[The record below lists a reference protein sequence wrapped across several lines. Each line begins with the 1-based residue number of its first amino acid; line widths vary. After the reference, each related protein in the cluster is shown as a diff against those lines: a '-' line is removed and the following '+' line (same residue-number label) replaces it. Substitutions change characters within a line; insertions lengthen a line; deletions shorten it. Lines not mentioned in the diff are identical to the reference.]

1 MTVVDHARGGPGVDV
16 VVSAPPGTALA
27 AVLEGLAGACGRGAG
42 SAPPEVSAG
51 GRRVPGEVL
60 LGAPPLVAG
69 AVLVLDAA
77 PACPARPARGAP
89 GALHVVGG
97 PCSGAVVRL
106 PLGRSVLGRGAGS
119 VVALDDPSTSPT
131 HLELDATP
139 SGVRVRD
146 AGSATGSRLD
156 GEALGPTWRL
166 LAQGSEVEL
175 GRTRVRLAPATS
187 ARVRRAVPD
196 GRGHLLLPAPPAE
209 PDGAHER
216 DGAGDRGTG
225 SDETVVLLP
234 EPPELRAPS
243 PLVWPA
249 VLAPVLVAVPLA
261 LLWSPLALVLA
272 LSGPLVA
279 VLTRGGE
286 VRSGRRRHRDDLADH
301 ARETAAA
308 RARAQRLAGRERE
321 LLEQRHPDPAAVG
334 LLAASAGEDLWAGA
348 PGAPL
353 AVRIGTARTA
363 TGTLLRRS
371 RAAGAAG
378 STGIAEEDDE
388 RLHLAAGPVVVDLA
402 RLEHLVVEAPDEVAE
417 GVVRS
422 LLGQLAVLHSPG
434 RLRVNVR
441 TGGPAWAWL
450 RWLPHAVGQPS
461 GDAAAAGGEP
471 EPGART
477 VVVDDAGAGL
487 RLSVRDPSGGPSGTG
502 CAVLR
507 LGADGAGAWRG
518 RRPLPGSPPPVR
530 DTRGGAETL
539 PLVADLVST
548 RWAEDLARALAPLR
562 RPAGAAS
569 APATDVPSLR
579 QLLAA
584 AGPDPVDAE
593 AVARSWRSA
602 ATSVAG
608 RGRGAELPLGVHHDG
623 STWTVDLERDGP
635 HALVAGTTGS
645 GKSTLLVALVLA
657 MAVAQPP
664 DELAVVVV
672 DYKGGATAGRLRGL
686 PHLVGEVTDLDE
698 HLARRALESLR
709 AEVHRRERVLAEH
722 GAVDRAALLA
732 QRADGARLLP
742 RLLVV
747 VDEVRVLA
755 EEVPELVPGLV
766 RLASVGR
773 SLGVHL
779 VLATQRPAGVV
790 SADARANT
798 NLRVALRV
806 RDVPDSL
813 DVVDDPGAAH
823 LPAGRPGA
831 ALVRRGGERLQ
842 QVRVASTTRALPV
855 PVSVVPLTRGV
866 AAPGE
871 VDGSS
876 GGRTGEDEVPAVV
889 AALARAAEGLA
900 RTAPP
905 WLPALPD
912 VLGWRAPAD
921 APGGGAGGGGC
932 LPLALA
938 DDPAVPAQ
946 RPVLWPAD
954 GPLVV
959 AGGPGTG
966 RTSLLRWLAAAAH
979 DREVLVVGDH
989 AELGHLAVL
998 PRVSCVV
1005 DPADGEH
1012 LLRVLARVA
1021 GSAAGSDGGSDGL
1034 GPLLLVDRADRLL
1047 TPPHG
1052 PGGADRHEADA
1063 AADLLRR
1070 LLDAGAAAVLTGDP
1084 SLLTSRAVAGVREV
1098 LLLSPA
1104 DRTAALLAGVPGS
1117 ALPVHWPAGRALRL
1131 RSGPLRECQLPLLGG
1146 AAARDEGGVDVQR
1159 AVVAD
1164 LAARQTTAAV
1174 ARAGP
1179 PVVRLPALPRRLLA
1193 EDLPRA
1199 AAVDHLAVG
1208 VGGPGVEAVGLPLPA
1223 GGGAIVLGPAGS
1235 GRTGALRLLE
1245 RQAHR
1250 VGRPVVEVQPR
1261 GVPAEVSSHPGP
1273 VVRGTGALAARQLAD
1288 LLEDPATSGSA
1299 AGLVLVDDAE
1309 LVAGTPLE
1317 GVLLTLQDAHDLPW
1331 AVVAAGT
1338 SGLLP
1343 AHRGLGAALR
1353 RHRTGLLLHPLA
1365 PGDAEVLGA
1374 RPSPVRGGPPGR
1386 ASAVVAGSLVV
1397 VQLARG

>member
-27 AVLEGLAGACGRGAG
+27 AVLGDLAGACGRDAD
-42 SAPPEVSAG
+42 APAPVVSAG
-51 GRRVPGEVL
+51 GLRVPDGAL
-60 LGAPPLVAG
+60 LGQPPLVAG

-77 PACPARPARGAP
+77 TPARSAP
-89 GALHVVGG
+89 DTPGVLHVVSG
-97 PCSGAVVRL
+97 PGSGAVARL
-106 PLGRSVLGRGAGS
+106 PLGRSLLGRGAGS
-119 VVALDDPSTSPT
+119 VVALEDPSASPT

-146 AGSATGSRLD
+146 AGSTTGSLLD
-156 GEALGPTWRL
+156 GVALGPVWRL
-166 LAQGSEVEL
+166 LAQGAELEL
-175 GRTRVRLAPATS
+175 GRSRVRLAPGTS
-187 ARVRRAVPD
+187 APVRAGAPD
-196 GRGHLLLPAPPAE
+196 GRGHLLLPPPPVD
-209 PDGAHER
+209 PDGG
-216 DGAGDRGTG
+216 DGADRADGEAGPGD
-225 SDETVVLLP
+225 TVVLLP
-234 EPPELRAPS
+234 DPPLNRAPS
-243 PLVWPA
+243 PLAWPA

-279 VLTRGGE
+279 VLTRGAE
-286 VRSGRRRHRDDLADH
+286 VRSARRRHRDDLADH
-301 ARETAAA
+301 ARETTAA
-308 RARAQRLAGRERE
+308 RARAVRVAARERE
-321 LLEQRHPDPAAVG
+321 LLERRHPDPAAVG
-334 LLAASAGEDLWAGA
+334 LLAASAGAGVWAQA

-353 AVRIGTARTA
+353 AVRVGTARTA
-363 TGTLLRRS
+363 TGAVLRRS
-371 RAAGAAG
+371 RAAGAPG
-378 STGIAEEDDE
+378 SAEEDDE
-388 RLHLAAGPVVVDLA
+388 RLHLPAGPVVVDLA

-417 GVVRS
+417 GVVRC
-422 LLGQLAVLHSPG
+422 LVGQLAVHHGPDQ
-434 RLRVNVR
+434 LRVLVR
-441 TGGPAWAWL
+441 SGGPAWAWL
-450 RWLPHAVGQPS
+450 RWLPHAVGPPS
-461 GDAAAAGGEP
+461 GPIAGPVGGP
-471 EPGART
+471 LGGPVGGLAGDPGPGPRT

-487 RLSVRDPSGGPSGTG
+487 RLSVLDPAGAPSGTG
-502 CAVLR
+502 SAVLR
-507 LGADGAGAWRG
+507 LSADGAGSWRG
-518 RRPLPGSPPPVR
+518 HRPPPGSAPPAPG
-530 DTRGGAETL
+530 GGATGPL

-548 RWAEDLARALAPLR
+548 CWAEDLARSLAPLR
-562 RPAGAAS
+562 RSADAAS
-569 APATDVPSLR
+569 APTDVPSLR
-579 QLLAA
+579 QLLSAT
-584 AGPDPVDAE
+584 GPDPADAG

-602 ATSVAG
+602 PSSVGGG
-608 RGRGAELPLGVHHDG
+608 RRSTELPLGVHHDG

-657 MAVAQPP
+657 MAVAEPP

-672 DYKGGATAGRLRGL
+672 DYKGGATAGRLQGL
-686 PHLVGEVTDLDE
+686 PHLVGAVTDLDE
-698 HLARRALESLR
+698 QLARRALESLR
-709 AEVHRRERVLAEH
+709 AEVRRRERVLAEH
-722 GAVDRAALLA
+722 GAVDRAALVA

-766 RLASVGR
+766 RLAAVGR

-842 QVRVASTTRALPV
+842 QVGVASTTRVRPV
-855 PVSVVPLTRGV
+855 PVSVVPLTGGADAADGV
-866 AAPGE
+866 A
-871 VDGSS
+871 GSS
-876 GGRTGEDEVPAVV
+876 GGPAAEDEVPGLV

-900 RTAPP
+900 RTPPP

-912 VLGWRAPAD
+912 VLGWRTPDD
-921 APGGGAGGGGC
+921 APGGGGG

-938 DDPAVPAQ
+938 DDPAVPEQ
-946 RPVLWPAD
+946 RPVLWPGD
-954 GPLVV
+954 RPLVV

-966 RTSLLRWLAAAAH
+966 RTSLLRWLAAAAR
-979 DREVLVVGDH
+979 DREVLVVGDP
-989 AELGHLAVL
+989 AELGHLTAL

-1012 LLRVLARVA
+1012 LLRALARVA
-1021 GSAAGSDGGSDGL
+1021 AGPDGAPGSR

-1047 TPPHG
+1047 APP
-1052 PGGADRHEADA
+1052 PGAAGADRHEVDA
-1063 AADLLRR
+1063 VADLLRR
-1070 LLDAGAAAVLTGDP
+1070 LVDGGAAAVLTGDP

-1104 DRTAALLAGVPGS
+1104 DRTAALLAGVPSS

-1131 RSGPLRECQLPLLGG
+1131 RSGPPREYQLPLLGG
-1146 AAARDEGGVDVQR
+1146 AAARGAGGVDVQR

-1164 LAARQTTAAV
+1164 LAAGHAAAEGARAAV
-1174 ARAGP
+1174 P
-1179 PVVRLPALPRRLLA
+1179 PVVRVPALPRQLLV
-1193 EDLPRA
+1193 EDLADGPVA
-1199 AAVDHLAVG
+1199 EHHLAVG
-1208 VGGPGVEAVGLPLPA
+1208 VGGPLVGSVGLPLPT
-1223 GGGAIVLGPAGS
+1223 GGGALVLGPVGS
-1235 GRTGALRLLE
+1235 GRTNALRLLA
-1245 RQAHR
+1245 RQAQR
-1250 VGRPVVEVQPR
+1250 TGRAVVEVRPR
-1261 GVPAEVSSHPGP
+1261 GVPAEVSSHAGA
-1273 VVRGTGALAARQLAD
+1273 VVCGTGAQAARQLAD
-1288 LLEDPATSGSA
+1288 LLEEPAAGGCA

-1309 LVAGTPLE
+1309 VVAGTPLE
-1317 GVLLTLQDAHDLPW
+1317 GVLLTLLDAHDLPW

-1397 VQLARG
+1397 VQLAGA